1 MSITQETVAALLNSE
16 DFGDRMKGLNLLRQ
30 LDAAIAFNLIQP
42 LVTDNNVRVRYAAVS
57 QFDTIGD
64 QDLKK
69 SLEVLLDRLYNDP
82 EADVRAAAADAIAGL
97 KITEAFGDLEKVY
110 HETEDWLIKFSIVSA
125 LGELAAPGSFEL
137 LKEALDSDNH
147 LIQMSAISAL
157 GELGD
162 PRAVE
167 LLVPFANHEDWQVR
181 YRLTQALGHLGG
193 ETALATLT
201 QLTEDSFEQVATEA
215 RNTLSSQEN

>member
-1 MSITQETVAALLNSE
+1 MNVTQEAVAELLNSE
-16 DFGDRMKGLNLLRQ
+16 DFGDRMKGLNFLRQ

-42 LVTDNNVRVRYAAVS
+42 LVKDNNVRVRYAAVS

-64 QDLKK
+64 QDLNK
-69 SLEVLLDRLYNDP
+69 SLEILLDRLYNDP

-97 KITEAFGDLEKVY
+97 KIISAFPDLEKVY
-110 HETEDWLIKFSIVSA
+110 HQSEDWLIKFSIVSA
-125 LGELAAPGSFEL
+125 LGELGAPGSFDL
-137 LKEALDSDNH
+137 LQEALESDNN

-167 LLVPFANHEDWQVR
+167 LLIPFANHEDWQVR

-193 ETALATLT
+193 ETALATLK

-215 RNTLSSQEN
+215 RNTLSSQEK